1 MILSSEER
9 SKEGS
14 HLELQ
19 SRHLPSSL
27 FSLRLVSASLSCV
40 REGVYVN
47 QVWVYGGMSR

>member
-1 MILSSEER
+1 MILSSEGK

-27 FSLRLVSASLSCV
+27 FSLHLVPASLSCV
-40 REGVYVN
+40 REGVCVN
-47 QVWVYGGMSR
+47 QVWLYGGNV